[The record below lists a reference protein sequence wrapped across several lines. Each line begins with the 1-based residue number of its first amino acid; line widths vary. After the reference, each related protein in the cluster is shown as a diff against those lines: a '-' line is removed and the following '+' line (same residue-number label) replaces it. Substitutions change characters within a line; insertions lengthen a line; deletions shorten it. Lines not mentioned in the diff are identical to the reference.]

1 MYIPD
6 WVLIIFF
13 AAIIWLLAM
22 ISRLHKRIKGLKRMI
37 RRLEGK
43 EEEEKPER
51 EGGNGEG

>member
-6 WVLIIFF
+6 WVLIIIF

-22 ISRLHKRIKGLKRMI
+22 TSRLHKRIKGLKRMI
-37 RRLEGK
+37 RRLEGQ
-43 EEEEKPER
+43 EEEEKPEL